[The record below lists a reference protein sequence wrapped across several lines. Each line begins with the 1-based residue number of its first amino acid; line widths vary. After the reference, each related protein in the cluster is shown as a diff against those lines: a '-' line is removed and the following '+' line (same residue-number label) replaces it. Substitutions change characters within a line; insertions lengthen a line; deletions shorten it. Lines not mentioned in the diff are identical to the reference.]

1 MRCKNTSIS
10 LQELPGEISLIF
22 EISNCPHR
30 CPDCHS
36 KELWSNVGDEVSNDY
51 FLTKLIPYKD
61 YISAVIFFGGEWDN
75 DLVNYLKIA
84 KSFNLKTCLYTGADD
99 VNQNLKNEL
108 DYLKTGKFISEL
120 GGLDSIFTNQKFLD
134 LKNNILMNSLFIKD
148 NTHSHNNVFKKGEH
162 DAEIDRG
169 AS

>member
-1 MRCKNTSIS
+1 MRCLNTSIS

-36 KELWSNVGDEVSNDY
+36 KELWGNVGSE
-51 FLTKLIPYKD
+51 LTSELFQKVLYSYKD

-75 DLVNYLKIA
+75 DLVLFLKFV
-84 KSFNLKTCLYTGADD
+84 KSLNLKTCLYTGADD
-99 VNQNLKNEL
+99 VNQILRNEL

-120 GGLDSIFTNQKFLD
+120 GGLDSPISNQKFWD
-134 LKNNILMNSLFIKD
+134 LKNNTLMNNLFIKD
-148 NTHSHNNVFKKGEH
+148 NTHTTHTVLKKGEH
-162 DAEIDRG
+162 DAKIDRG